1 MHKRVGDKMGICIGD
16 ADYCDRAISKKGFHD
31 VLFGPNGEPHVAI
44 ESRPTDPMDLFRKL
58 SKKDKS
64 RVVAETEKALGYTY
78 EEALNSTDPIISRIS
93 NYLDHIEK
101 TYVNLFGPPPP
112 EIYQV
117 RGKGNA
123 RDVDP
128 RYLEDTRDFLNSR
141 NWLPSSSKARDFTSR
156 GTLGG
161 LVDTQYAESLA
172 QYAKRAKI
180 GIGELHT
187 KIMAAELLGRTLP
200 GRFATDKDIA
210 EFIKLTPAK
219 AEGGAVRMKDG
230 GQVQRFD
237 EGGEVN
243 QSELDRMK
251 FEIAQAQYPNSPVMQ
266 ATPRSPI
273 QDFIGTAGGY
283 MDKAGRFITQA
294 IEPIA
299 EKNPVKT
306 FLADMLLAAPLRGAG
321 TALQDYTGTVRETDE
336 DNPVRGVVSKDWS
349 NLTTSREPMLDP
361 RVLDIAQFATP
372 VVGAGLKAARVGA
385 KAITPFAKSTAEMAA
400 ELYGR
405 GQMPGMVAPN
415 AYMAEPSAPKPAK
428 ALAPANEQGFYSP
441 TEAAALNLQ
450 RKSGSGQ
457 ALLNDIM
464 KGENVRSE
472 EVSGMGLDTFL
483 KDKKNVT
490 AAEVQDYI
498 AQNKLG
504 LGEAIKKDLPP
515 IEDWAK
521 ENFPDDYKNWKQALK
536 DGDTESSNFWGDAIN
551 DAYKLEIDKGNK
563 STKFGQYQ
571 LPGGKNYREVVLT
584 LPDPKD
590 ALMDQI
596 KALGITKEKNN
607 ISINDILQRGG
618 SDELAESWKEAIY
631 KQYTT
636 GHWNEI
642 NPIAHL
648 RVSDRVTDGKKT
660 LLVDEVQSD
669 WHQAARDLRTAE
681 VKRLVENGMPK
692 DQAQK
697 AVPKD
702 YGYANPKER
711 QKIVDKLARE
721 EPLTADEEV
730 ARRRYLASKN
740 VPDAPYKDD
749 YYQLALRRAIK
760 EAIDGGYDRIALPT
774 GARVAERFSLVNHVD
789 SIDYKLNENGKYRLG
804 VTDKDGF
811 GIDLPQKEYTKEELP
826 GLLGKDVANQLINKE
841 GQWGGGRYTLRGV
854 DLKIGGEGMKKYY
867 DEVYPGYLKNFGKK
881 YGATVGNTTVDAG
894 GAAEPLRYMDITPAM
909 RKEFGTG
916 IHMKRGGQVKQPF
929 TPPQYLNYNI
939 DHMRHELMRQG

>member
-1 MHKRVGDKMGICIGD
+1 MANNPLDYLIKDPNAMRYALLQD
-16 ADYCDRAISKKGFHD
+16 AGYKG
-31 VLFGPNGEPHVAI
+31 
-44 ESRPTDPMDLFRKL
+44 
-58 SKKDKS
+58 
-64 RVVAETEKALGYTY
+64 
-78 EEALNSTDPIISRIS
+78 
-93 NYLDHIEK
+93 
-101 TYVNLFGPPPP
+101 
-112 EIYQV
+112 
-117 RGKGNA
+117 
-123 RDVDP
+123 
-128 RYLEDTRDFLNSR
+128 
-141 NWLPSSSKARDFTSR
+141 
-156 GTLGG
+156 
-161 LVDTQYAESLA
+161 
-172 QYAKRAKI
+172 
-180 GIGELHT
+180 
-187 KIMAAELLGRTLP
+187 
-200 GRFATDKDIA
+200 
-210 EFIKLTPAK
+210 
-219 AEGGAVRMKDG
+219 GGAV
-230 GQVQRFD
+230 QRF
-237 EGGEVN
+237 EGGGSARAEDDDAPPPGFRYVYFGDPERGTSGRYPVPIETPTAEPSRDLVGASAAPSLPTAAPELQPEPSTAIAPHRYAPGEVPGGPAPEPTLD
-243 QSELDRMK
+243 QMRYELARS
-251 FEIAQAQYPNSPVMQ
+251 NLTPVDWL
-266 ATPRSPI
+266 AGAGENALSLL
-273 QDFIGTAGGY
+273 TAPLGMLGGY
-283 MDKAGRFITQA
+283 AG
-294 IEPIA
+294 
-299 EKNPVKT
+299 
-306 FLADMLLAAPLRGAG
+306 LGYHMLRGAPLNEANARAADWARATSYQPTTMAG
-321 TALQDYTGTVRETDE
+321 QEIAEDYVNPVLAKLPPIVSGINARALQVPKGTTGALTAGIKRDINQFSNDVY
-336 DNPVRGVVSKDWS
+336 NAQRG
-349 NLTTSREPMLDP
+349 
-361 RVLDIAQFATP
+361 
-372 VVGAGLKAARVGA
+372 
-385 KAITPFAKSTAEMAA
+385 ITPGYPTAGTEFS
-400 ELYGR
+400 
-405 GQMPGMVAPN
+405 N
-415 AYMAEPSAPKPAK
+415 AFVTPRPTVYDMLAGIEPSNIPSSASAAVMSNPAAPKPAK

-450 RKSGSGQ
+450 RKTGNGQ
-457 ALLNDIM
+457 AFLNDLL
-464 KGENVRSE
+464 KQDNVRPDE
-472 EVSGMGLDTFL
+472 INAIGLDTFL

-504 LGEAIKKDLPP
+504 LGEARYGELSPQEISAEFNRLAEKHYGKTYGELYNNEAES
-515 IEDWAK
+515 IERMI
-521 ENFPDDYKNWKQALK
+521 EPDTSKFSDYA
-536 DGDTESSNFWGDAIN
+536 
-551 DAYKLEIDKGNK
+551 
-563 STKFGQYQ
+563 

-648 RVSDRVTDGKKT
+648 RMSDRVTDGKKT

-881 YGATVGNTTVDAG
+881 YGATVGKTSVEVPLKRFVERSADPAKDLT
-894 GAAEPLRYMDITPAM
+894 EPLHYMDITPAM